1 MISKDE
7 ILMGRNKEYPLDE
20 TLESNLDKLHE
31 ALNKFR
37 TAYGKPMIV
46 SSGYRPGKYNEI
58 AHGATNSAHLTCEA
72 CDFKDNDGELKKWI
86 LSHVNVLYDCGL
98 YMEHQDNTPTWCHL
112 QTRKTINRIFKP

>member
-1 MISKDE
+1 MITKDE
-7 ILMGRNKEYPLDE
+7 ILMGRDKEYPLDD
-20 TLESNLDKLHE
+20 TLESNLNKLHE

-37 TAYGKPMIV
+37 TIYGKPMVV

-58 AHGATNSAHLTCEA
+58 AHGANNSAHLTCEA
-72 CDFKDNDGELKKWI
+72 CDFEDNDGKLKKWI